1 MGMTR
6 QERNSIHK
14 KQERLQVKKGT
25 PFLGDL
31 KEGIPELRATNEG
44 LVEYI
49 RYNNRLYK
57 NIKTRV

>member
-1 MGMTR
+1 MTDR
-6 QERNSIHK
+6 RWIRNSIHK

-25 PFLGDL
+25 PSLGDL